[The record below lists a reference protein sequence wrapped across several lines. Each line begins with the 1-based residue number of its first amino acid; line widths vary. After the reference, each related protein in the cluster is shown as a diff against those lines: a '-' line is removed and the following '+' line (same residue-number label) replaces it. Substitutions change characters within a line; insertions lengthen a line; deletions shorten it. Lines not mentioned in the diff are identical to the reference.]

1 MVQKKTARALRPSP
15 CFSGSG
21 NYPCVSGFLRNSV
34 AAGLACNAPS
44 QWPGEFQLPLA
55 LSSGYP
61 VESFDVYFLRSS
73 HSARHHRWNGAL
85 GREVQK
91 LGEHLALLFWEFF
104 RTQCFRDISSRCDRS
119 LSKSESVMI
128 SLEPIFRSPL
138 RSPGKGWAP
147 EFPQRLSLSDA
158 LNPRGCRYLARWCR
172 T

>member
-1 MVQKKTARALRPSP
+1 MIEKKTARAFRPSP

-61 VESFDVYFLRSS
+61 IESFDVYFLRSS

-104 RTQCFRDISSRCDRS
+104 RTQCFRDIPSRCDRS
-119 LSKSESVMI
+119 ISKSESVSI
-128 SLEPIFRSPL
+128 LIESAWLSWTEFLGKRADPPRPL
-138 RSPGKGWAP
+138 
-147 EFPQRLSLSDA
+147 
-158 LNPRGCRYLARWCR
+158 
-172 T
+172 